1 MLIAG
6 FPAGVFATNCYVVA
20 PGPGE
25 RCVVVDPGQAAM
37 PALAQTLREHNLRPA
52 AVLLTHGHVD
62 HTWSVA
68 PVCGAHDIPA
78 FIHPRDRAQLSDPLS
93 AVSPEFAAVLK
104 SETFTEPA
112 DVRELADG
120 QSLGFFAPLGLE
132 FAVDHA
138 PGHTGGSVTFRL
150 ARGTGEPD
158 LLFSGDVLFAGSIG
172 RTDLPG
178 GDHAAMLASLD
189 RVILPLPDETVVL
202 PGHGPQTTIGRER
215 AANPYLQGLKS
226 PEGKRPGL

>member
-1 MLIAG
+1 
-6 FPAGVFATNCYVVA
+6 
-20 PGPGE
+20 
-25 RCVVVDPGQAAM
+25 M
-37 PALAQTLREHNLRPA
+37 PALTRTLREHGLRPA
-52 AVLLTHGHVD
+52 AVLLTHGHLD

-68 PVCGAHDIPA
+68 PVCGAYDIPA

-93 AVSPEFAAVLK
+93 AVGPELAAMLG

-120 QSLGFFAPLGLE
+120 QNLGFSGPLGLE
-132 FAVDHA
+132 FTVEHA

-150 ARGTGEPD
+150 AQGAAEPD

-178 GDHAAMLASLD
+178 GDHAAMLASLN